1 MSLFATLVQS
11 RAATEYLQR
20 ARQELAR
27 TFTQA
32 SCVQ

>member
-1 MSLFATLVQS
+1 AVNLYGALVHVS
-11 RAATEYLQR
+11 MVLS
-20 ARQELAR
+20 